1 MNERIRE
8 LAEEARRKPTGDTWV
23 YRTYGEFEQEFAE
36 RIVLECVKV
45 VDDAERGGSNEVW
58 DNAVKFIRR
67 DLKEHF
73 GITNKP
79 EEN

>member
-45 VDDAERGGSNEVW
+45 VDDMADSENSQRYLW
-58 DNAVKFIRR
+58 AIQNASSRI
-67 DLKEHF
+67 KEHF

-79 EEN
+79 EGN